1 MPEKAWAWLKSGS
14 RSKRRY
20 GAGKGSLPQAQR
32 GLSCPVRSGH
42 RERDQEDPGGPGRPE
57 RSGNRFS
64 STVIVAA
71 ITSKGDADEPYPTE
85 VLVRAKEGGLSR
97 DSVIRLDQIRTVDKR
112 RLVRRLG
119 SVSPATMARV
129 NRAIQISLAL
139 IDV

>member
-1 MPEKAWAWLKSGS
+1 M
-14 RSKRRY
+14 RRCSWP
-20 GAGKGSLPQAQR
+20 ALVVQNHLR
-32 GLSCPVRSGH
+32 
-42 RERDQEDPGGPGRPE
+42 
-57 RSGNRFS
+57 NRFS

-97 DSVIRLDQIRTVDKR
+97 DSAIRLDQIRTVDKR

-119 SVSPATMARV
+119 SVSPATMPRV

-139 IDV
+139 IDM